1 VALALSLLTGLLFGT
16 LPALRASR
24 PDLQGVLRRGGR
36 TASARGDGR
45 LRRTLVVGEIALA
58 VVVVVSAG
66 LLLRSFRALR
76 SVDAGLDT
84 TGVLTV
90 STSLPPARYPNAR
103 VEPAWASLVARVR
116 ALPGVQHAGA
126 VWLLPLSG
134 SESNWDVEVEG
145 RPRAPGAPAP
155 SPRPQFLTPGALA
168 AMRVPV
174 LRGRGIEAADDA
186 RAPLVALVNETM
198 ARTLWPGADVV
209 GRRFRMSGD
218 STPWIR
224 VVGVTRDVRS
234 RGLAERPVME
244 FAVPHAQFTTLTG
257 GSAMRNMRLVVR
269 TAGDPAR
276 LTGPVTRE
284 IRAFDPDLAV
294 SDVRT
299 LRQVVDTS
307 VAQPRFTM
315 LLLGV
320 FGAVALVLAAVGVY
334 GVLSFAVAQRTRE
347 LGIRVALGA
356 RRADIVRLVLRH
368 GLGLAGAGVALGV
381 AGALGATRALS
392 ALLYGVSPT
401 DPLTFGVIALVLLGV
416 SAAATLAPARRATRA
431 DPMGVLRAE

>member
-1 VALALSLLTGLLFGT
+1 
-16 LPALRASR
+16 
-24 PDLQGVLRRGGR
+24 
-36 TASARGDGR
+36 
-45 LRRTLVVGEIALA
+45 
-58 VVVVVSAG
+58 
-66 LLLRSFRALR
+66 
-76 SVDAGLDT
+76 
-84 TGVLTV
+84 
-90 STSLPPARYPNAR
+90 
-103 VEPAWASLVARVR
+103 
-116 ALPGVQHAGA
+116 
-126 VWLLPLSG
+126 
-134 SESNWDVEVEG
+134 
-145 RPRAPGAPAP
+145 
-155 SPRPQFLTPGALA
+155 
-168 AMRVPV
+168 
-174 LRGRGIEAADDA
+174 
-186 RAPLVALVNETM
+186 
-198 ARTLWPGADVV
+198 
-209 GRRFRMSGD
+209 MSGD

-294 SDVRT
+294 SDART